1 MQKNKLSFDE
11 IKKVIP
17 ANDENYAT
25 VDWKGIKFRI
35 KTILSLEEMM
45 GFVHGVVTSCFA
57 EDTGEYLPEIKEFAV
72 RCAVLEDYGNI
83 ELPDDLNEKYALV
96 CGTDIVDCIAG
107 SVDSTQLEDILNAI
121 DEKVE
126 HIAQSNI
133 EALNKKMA
141 EVVAKFESLEANISK
156 VFSAVDADTV
166 TKVASAVASG
176 AFDEKKLV
184 QAFSHQASAQ
194 NQWNDPLT
202 HGGACGDRIQ

>member
-17 ANDENYAT
+17 ADDENYAT
-25 VDWKGIKFRI
+25 ADWKGIKFRI

-57 EDTGEYLPEIKEFAV
+57 EDTGEYLPEIKEFAI
-72 RCAVLEDYGNI
+72 RCSVLEDYGNI

-96 CGTDIVDCIAG
+96 YGTGIVDCIAS

-141 EVVAKFESLEANISK
+141 EVVAKFESLEANISN

-176 AFDEKKLV
+176 TFDEKKLV
-184 QAFSHQASAQ
+184 QAFYHQTNIPKNVIPMS
-194 NQWNDPLT
+194 NLDKE
-202 HGGACGDRIQ
+202 

>member
-25 VDWKGIKFRI
+25 VDWKGTKFCV

-57 EDTGEYLPEIKEFAV
+57 EDTGEYLPEVKEFAI
-72 RCAVLEDYGNI
+72 RCSVLEDYGNI
-83 ELPDDLNEKYALV
+83 KLPDDLNEKYALV
-96 CGTDIVDCIAG
+96 YRTGIVDCIAG

-176 AFDEKKLV
+176 TFDEKKLV
-184 QAFSHQASAQ
+184 QAFSHQASAPK
-194 NQWNDPLT
+194 NVVPTPNLSKE
-202 HGGACGDRIQ
+202 

>member
-11 IKKVIP
+11 IKNVIP

-194 NQWNDPLT
+194 KNVVPMPNLSKE
-202 HGGACGDRIQ
+202 